1 MPASRIISLQASPDD
16 LPPML
21 RRNQR
26 RPWSEQQTA
35 EQGLPEPAAPET
47 LSWKRHLLRLLVAA
61 CALMAAGGAWS
72 DQPQEIKI
80 GYLRQPP
87 SKIRISL
94 IDVPAGN
101 DGLAGAQLA
110 TEDDN
115 ATGRFLNQHYAVVEK
130 LLGEGDDAVAAMNA
144 LADQGASFIVT
155 SLDAD
160 RLLQVAD
167 AGRARG
173 VTLINALALDERLRE
188 QDCRANVI
196 HVAPTRAM
204 LADALAQY
212 LVWKKWTKWMLLTG
226 SHDNDALFADA
237 LRHAATRFGAKIV
250 EQREFKD
257 NGGARRT
264 DSGVA
269 EIQRQ
274 MPVVTQ
280 GAPEHDVLVAADESE
295 VFAGYLPYRTWD
307 ARPVA
312 GSAGL
317 VPTTWNA
324 AFDQWGAVQLQNR
337 FTKAYQRPMTAHDM
351 QVWTAVRMIGEAGAR
366 GGSAEPGKML
376 AYMKS
381 PEFSVAAFKGQKLT
395 LRDWNL
401 QLRQPILLFD
411 GRNTVSVSPQEGF
424 LHQVSALD
432 TLGLDRPETK
442 CRLK

>member
-1 MPASRIISLQASPDD
+1 LFRILFAICAVVI
-16 LPPML
+16 
-21 RRNQR
+21 
-26 RPWSEQQTA
+26 WSGA
-35 EQGLPEPAAPET
+35 GLA
-47 LSWKRHLLRLLVAA
+47 
-61 CALMAAGGAWS
+61 
-72 DQPQEIKI
+72 DQPLEIKI
-80 GYLRQPP
+80 GYLHQAP
-87 SKIRISL
+87 SRIRISL
-94 IDVPAGN
+94 IDVPAAN

-115 ATGRFLNQHYAVVEK
+115 ATGRFLNQHYTLLEK
-130 LLGEGDDAVAAMNA
+130 LVGEGDDPVAAMNA

-160 RLLQVAD
+160 RLLRAAD
-167 AGRARG
+167 AGQARG
-173 VTLINALALDERLRE
+173 ETLINVSALDERLRE
-188 QDCRANVI
+188 QDCRGNVI
-196 HVAPTRAM
+196 HVAPTRSM
-204 LADALAQY
+204 LADGLAQY
-212 LVWKKWTKWMLLTG
+212 LVWKKWRKWMLLVG
-226 SHDNDALFADA
+226 SHENDGLFADA

-250 EQREFKD
+250 EERVFKD

-280 GAPEHDVLVAADESE
+280 GAPDHDVLVAADESE

-317 VPTTWNA
+317 VPTTWDA

-337 FTKAYQRPMTAHDM
+337 FTKTYQRAMTAQDM
-351 QVWTAVRMIGEAGAR
+351 QAWTAVRMIGEAGVR
-366 GGSAEPGKML
+366 GGSGEPGKML
-376 AYMKS
+376 AYIKS
-381 PEFSVAAFKGQKLT
+381 PDFSVAAFKGQKLT

-442 CRLK
+442 CKFK

>member
-1 MPASRIISLQASPDD
+1 MF
-16 LPPML
+16 
-21 RRNQR
+21 
-26 RPWSEQQTA
+26 
-35 EQGLPEPAAPET
+35 
-47 LSWKRHLLRLLVAA
+47 AA
-61 CALMAAGGAWS
+61 CALIASSGMVLA
-72 DQPQEIKI
+72 DPPLDIKI
-80 GYLRQPP
+80 GYLHQAP
-87 SKIRISL
+87 SRIRISL
-94 IDVPAGN
+94 IDVPAAN

-110 TEDDN
+110 VDDDN
-115 ATGRFLNQHYAVVEK
+115 ATGRFLNQRYTLIEK
-130 LLGEGDDAVAAMNA
+130 LVGEGDDPVAAMNA

-160 RLLQVAD
+160 RLLKVAD
-167 AGRARG
+167 AGQARG
-173 VTLINALALDERLRE
+173 ETLINAAAPDERLRE

-196 HVAPTRAM
+196 HVAPTRSM

-212 LVWKKWTKWMLLTG
+212 LIWKKWGKWMLIVG
-226 SHDNDALFADA
+226 SHEKDQLFADA
-237 LRHAATRFGAKIV
+237 LRHAATRFGARIV
-250 EQREFKD
+250 DERVFKD

-280 GAPEHDVLVAADESE
+280 GAPEHDVLIAADESE

-317 VPTTWNA
+317 VPTSWDA

-337 FTKAYQRPMTAHDM
+337 FTKTFQRSMTALDM
-351 QVWTAVRMIGEAGAR
+351 QAWTAVRMIGEAAVR
-366 GGSAEPGKML
+366 GGSGDPGKML
-376 AYMKS
+376 AYIKS
-381 PEFSVAAFKGQKLT
+381 PDFSVAAFKGQKLT

-424 LHQVSALD
+424 LHQVSELD

-442 CRLK
+442 CKLK